1 MVYYVRGSNIA
12 PINFIRFKGPL
23 HIFNEAKNGNTS
35 SKKVE
40 KDQKMFTSSLGE
52 ITSGDPKYKSD
63 SQSNAIKNT
72 KSLYNSR

>member
-1 MVYYVRGSNIA
+1 
-12 PINFIRFKGPL
+12 
-23 HIFNEAKNGNTS
+23 
-35 SKKVE
+35 
-40 KDQKMFTSSLGE
+40 MFTSSLGE